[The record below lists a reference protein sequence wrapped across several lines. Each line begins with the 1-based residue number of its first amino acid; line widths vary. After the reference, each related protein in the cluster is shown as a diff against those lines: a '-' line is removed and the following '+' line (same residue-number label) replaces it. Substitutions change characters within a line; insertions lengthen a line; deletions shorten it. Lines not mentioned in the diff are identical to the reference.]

1 MPISAPTFPSFQES
15 LGEVMKTTTWILI
28 VAAVVC
34 VVVGVG
40 AAVTLAPGE
49 PVDVVVA
56 ANGSIEEYID
66 ERAITRLPRTYLISM
81 PYAARIEEIALSE
94 GDRVEKDNPD
104 KPLVRMVPEDLKL
117 AVDEAEAAVERLDAS
132 IAENLSKDLEE
143 LQMRQSYE
151 VVRSMRDT
159 IKAAETRVESGTEKK
174 AYNKR
179 RFDRLDQAYKS
190 GAITE
195 EEHDRVY
202 LDYVTAGFD
211 LAQDELVLR
220 ITQALTVAIEIV
232 PEMINQMVKDKSLTD
247 AVLKKQRAEAAAAFE
262 QVKLRQQRGT
272 IVSPVDGVVLRR
284 YVTDERFLGAGE
296 PLLEIGRLEDLEI
309 EAELLSVDVVDA
321 KVGNPVEI
329 YGPAVGDVPAKG
341 RVAKVY
347 PAGFTKVSS
356 LGVEQQR
363 VKVVVAIDH
372 EDLQRLTQERGIQV
386 GYRVRVKIVTAQ
398 RQGALVVPRSSL
410 FRGAD
415 NHWQL
420 FVSEG
425 NRARLRIVEVGLM
438 NDRLAEITS
447 GVQPGEKVIR
457 TPPSSLTDGGR
468 VAPRVGEPSGVVTG
482 SPPPSPAS
490 AG

>member
-1 MPISAPTFPSFQES
+1 
-15 LGEVMKTTTWILI
+15 MKTTTWILI
-28 VAAVVC
+28 VAAVAC

-56 ANGSIEEYID
+56 DNGSIEEYID
-66 ERAITRLPRTYLISM
+66 ERAVTRLPRTYLISM
-81 PYAARIEEIALSE
+81 PYAARIEEITLSE
-94 GDRVEKDNPD
+94 GDRVEKHNPD

-132 IAENLSKDLEE
+132 IAENLNKDLEE

-179 RFDRLDQAYKS
+179 RLDRIEQAYKS
-190 GAITE
+190 GAVTE
-195 EEHDRVY
+195 EEYDRVN
-202 LDYVTAGFD
+202 LDYITAGFD

-220 ITQALTVAIEIV
+220 ISKALTVAIEIL
-232 PEMINQMVKDKSLTD
+232 PEMISQMINDKSLTD
-247 AVLKKQRAEAAAAFE
+247 AVLKKQRAEAAAALE

-272 IVSPVDGVVLRR
+272 IVSPVDGVVLKR

-296 PLLEIGRLEDLEI
+296 PLLELGRLEDLEI
-309 EAELLSVDVVDA
+309 EADLLSVDVVAA
-321 KVGNPVEI
+321 KVGDPVEI
-329 YGPAVGDVPAKG
+329 YGPAVGNVPAKG

-363 VKVVVAIDH
+363 VKVVVAIDP
-372 EDLQRLTQERGIQV
+372 EDLQRLAQERGIQV
-386 GYRVRVKIVTAQ
+386 GYRVRVKIITA
-398 RQGALVVPRSSL
+398 RKAKTLVVPRSSL
-410 FRGAD
+410 FRATD
-415 NHWQL
+415 DRWQL
-420 FVSEG
+420 FVAEG
-425 NRARLRIVEVGLM
+425 NRARLRSVDVGLM
-438 NDRLAEITS
+438 SDRLAEITS
-447 GVQPGEKVIR
+447 GLQSGEKVIR
-457 TPPSSLTDGGR
+457 TPPSSLKDGGR
-468 VAPRVGEPSGVVTG
+468 VAARMGESSGRATG

-490 AG
+490 AD